1 MQASHER
8 SAAIEKAARI
18 MARGEL
24 DAALRLY
31 LQIFDNDPH
40 DWSVGN
46 TVGDLYVRLG
56 KADDAVSH
64 FTMLAE
70 QLMADGFAAKARAL
84 YRKILRLQPANDE
97 ARRRVEELERQQATT
112 TSPFLQRVLETARTQ
127 RQVEAAA
134 KPAAVP
140 QPQPTPAEAPAPAVS
155 AATPGVEA
163 EAGAEVDATVE
174 LFQQM
179 QTAADSALQRG
190 DHRAAAAIVER
201 FLSDR
206 PDHVLALERLVDISV
221 EGQFDRELVA
231 AQRRL
236 ADACVKSGHYRQAF
250 DIAVDLCER
259 EPLDKHHREQLD
271 RIAAIA
277 RAQGRTFAPLPTPEP
292 EAGPEPVAI
301 VVPAG
306 PRLVPPPVTSAPA
319 PPPPVVTHAPAA
331 PVVTAAPASAPAAAT
346 GGSIAIGPPFG
357 DLLKAWSD
365 PERPL
370 DEIRSGLLE
379 DAAAAAEEGFAQAAR
394 MIEARQFTDAE
405 RALEDAMC
413 LPHLRVP
420 AGARLAQAHRGS
432 GAPEEALAVLEWVAG
447 MPPADEDS
455 GHELAYELALTLEAL
470 GQDAQAL
477 GVYRELLAEV
487 GPGYRDV
494 STRARRLAAA

>member
-140 QPQPTPAEAPAPAVS
+140 QAPPPAEAPAPAVPAVS

-163 EAGAEVDATVE
+163 EAEPEVDATVE

-231 AQRRL
+231 A
-236 ADACVKSGHYRQAF
+236 
-250 DIAVDLCER
+250 
-259 EPLDKHHREQLD
+259 
-271 RIAAIA
+271 
-277 RAQGRTFAPLPTPEP
+277 
-292 EAGPEPVAI
+292 
-301 VVPAG
+301 
-306 PRLVPPPVTSAPA
+306 
-319 PPPPVVTHAPAA
+319 
-331 PVVTAAPASAPAAAT
+331 
-346 GGSIAIGPPFG
+346 
-357 DLLKAWSD
+357 
-365 PERPL
+365 
-370 DEIRSGLLE
+370 
-379 DAAAAAEEGFAQAAR
+379 
-394 MIEARQFTDAE
+394 
-405 RALEDAMC
+405 
-413 LPHLRVP
+413 
-420 AGARLAQAHRGS
+420 
-432 GAPEEALAVLEWVAG
+432 
-447 MPPADEDS
+447 
-455 GHELAYELALTLEAL
+455 
-470 GQDAQAL
+470 
-477 GVYRELLAEV
+477 
-487 GPGYRDV
+487 
-494 STRARRLAAA
+494 

>member
-56 KADDAVSH
+56 KAGDAVSH

-97 ARRRVEELERQQATT
+97 ARRRVEELERQQAAT

-394 MIEARQFTDAE
+394 MIDARQFNDAE

-420 AGARLAQAHRGS
+420 AGARLAQVHRGRS
-432 GAPEEALAVLEWVAG
+432 APEEALAVLEWVAG
-447 MPPADEDS
+447 MPPADEES

>member
-140 QPQPTPAEAPAPAVS
+140 EPQPTPAQAPAPTVS
-155 AATPGVEA
+155 AATPGAEA
-163 EAGAEVDATVE
+163 EAEVDATVE

-201 FLSDR
+201 FLFDR

-231 AQRRL
+231 AQQRL

-259 EPLDKHHREQLD
+259 EPLDQHHREQLD
-271 RIAAIA
+271 RIAGIA
-277 RAQGRTFAPLPTPEP
+277 RAQGRTFAPPPAPEP
-292 EAGPEPVAI
+292 EPSPEPVTI

-306 PRLVPPPVTSAPA
+306 PRLVPPLVASAPT
-319 PPPPVVTHAPAA
+319 PPPPVVTHAPPVSVA
-331 PVVTAAPASAPAAAT
+331 PAAPASAPAPGT

-357 DLLKAWSD
+357 DLLKTWSD
-365 PERPL
+365 PEGPL
-370 DEIRSGLLE
+370 EEIRSGLLE

-394 MIEARQFTDAE
+394 MIDARQFADAE

-420 AGARLAQAHRGS
+420 AGAQLAQVHRGRS
-432 GAPEEALAVLEWVAG
+432 APEEALAVLEWVAG
-447 MPPADEDS
+447 MPPADEES

-487 GPGYRDV
+487 GPGYRDI